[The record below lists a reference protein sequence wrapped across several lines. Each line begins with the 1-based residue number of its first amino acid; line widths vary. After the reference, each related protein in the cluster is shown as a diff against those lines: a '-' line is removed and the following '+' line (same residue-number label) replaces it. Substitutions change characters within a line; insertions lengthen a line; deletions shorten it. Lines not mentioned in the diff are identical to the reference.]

1 MKKPIL
7 LLSLLIGIFFALPI
21 AAEMGQVSRLPALPD
36 PPTDPILKQMFAER
50 KAMGADIINL
60 QLTTGHAPKISQ
72 ATGTLAFALRFD
84 TSIPGPLRELTIVR
98 TAEIVG
104 SDYELAQHRP
114 FLLAC
119 GYSQTKLDAVE
130 SWPISILFDDKERAL
145 LAYIEEVAHGGNV
158 DDATYAKFA
167 SFFNPQQIVEITVT
181 IGNYIGNG
189 VLTKALKVQLET
201 DGRHT
206 APGKC

>member
-7 LLSLLIGIFFALPI
+7 FCTLLIALCVALPL
-21 AAEMGQVSRLPALPD
+21 AAEIGQVSRLPALPD
-36 PPTDPILKQMFAER
+36 PPTDPILKEMFAER
-50 KAMGADIINL
+50 KAKGADIINL
-60 QLTTGHAPKISQ
+60 QLTTGHAPKISR
-72 ATGTLAFALRFD
+72 ATGILAFALRFD

-104 SDYELAQHRP
+104 SDYELAQHKP

-119 GYSQTKLDAVE
+119 GFSQAKLDAVK
-130 SWPISILFDDKERAL
+130 SWPISSLFDEKERAL
-145 LAYIEEVAHGGNV
+145 LAYVEQVTHGGNV
-158 DDATYAKFA
+158 DDATFAKFA
-167 SFFNPQQIVEITVT
+167 SFFDPQQIVEITVT

-189 VLTKALKVQLET
+189 LLTKALKIQIES

-206 APGKC
+206 AAGKC